1 MRSPFRV
8 RHARAALCTL
18 GLAAAG
24 CSEPYGAPVRVV
36 VPPGASFSAATDS
49 LARAGI
55 VGQPAIFRLYAKVTR
70 NDRALKP
77 GTYMLRRGSS
87 WPDLLE
93 ALTEGKGL
101 VHALTIPEGY
111 SLSWIVPRL
120 TQVLG
125 APAESVQA
133 AVRDTTLRRELDV
146 PTGTLEGYLFPDTYA
161 FPDGTTPRAAVRMM
175 VERFE
180 REWKPEW
187 TARLDT
193 LTMSR
198 HDVVT
203 LASIVDKEAK
213 LPEERAVIAAVYHN
227 RLKKGMLLQADPT
240 VQYARGQHTNR
251 VLYRDLAIASPY
263 NTYRHPGLPPG
274 PIGSPGAASIE
285 ATLYPADVP
294 YLFFVAHPDGHHEFR
309 ATFAEHSAAV
319 AQMRRARDAATRA
332 KGDSAATAAAGTGRA
347 PAGTKA
353 APATKTAPRRA
364 PATKRANPLAT
375 PVRRRRRCRAAR
387 RARRAG
393 TRGGRPPARARTRHG
408 RGCAR
413 SAAARR
419 ARESR
424 PCRAS
429 ARRPRGTRARQWQG
443 SRMRGRE

>member
-1 MRSPFRV
+1 MRSRSRA
-8 RHARAALCTL
+8 RHARAALGAL
-18 GLAAAG
+18 VLAATAA

-36 VPPGASFSAATDS
+36 VPQGSSFSAATDS
-49 LARAGI
+49 LARAGL
-55 VGQPAIFRLYAKVTR
+55 VRQPRFFRLYAKLTG

-77 GTYMLRRGSS
+77 GTYLLRRGSS
-87 WPDLLE
+87 WPAVLD

-101 VHALTIPEGY
+101 VHGLTIPEGY

-125 APAESVQA
+125 AAPESVQA
-133 AVRDTTLRRELDV
+133 AVRDTVLRRELDV
-146 PTGTLEGYLFPDTYA
+146 PTPTLEGYLFPDTYA
-161 FPDGTTPRAAVRMM
+161 FPDGTTPREAVRMM
-175 VERFE
+175 VQRFE
-180 REWKPEW
+180 QEWKPEW
-187 TARLDT
+187 NARLDT

-227 RLKKGMLLQADPT
+227 RLKRGMLLQADPT

-263 NTYRHPGLPPG
+263 NTYRNAGLPPG

-332 KGDSAATAAAGTGRA
+332 KGDSAASAAAATGA
-347 PAGTKA
+347 TKS
-353 APATKTAPRRA
+353 APATKTTTKAT
-364 PATKRANPLAT
+364 TKR
-375 PVRRRRRCRAAR
+375 
-387 RARRAG
+387 
-393 TRGGRPPARARTRHG
+393 GG
-408 RGCAR
+408 
-413 SAAARR
+413 
-419 ARESR
+419 
-424 PCRAS
+424 
-429 ARRPRGTRARQWQG
+429 
-443 SRMRGRE
+443 